1 MKGMILFCVICAA
14 IVLKKTNF
22 NNVFRASILCIN
34 DNNAWNTFV
43 QYLFSIW
50 SHNKLL
56 RRVLYHRVN
65 VEQSYHFL
73 FVSLLDLS
81 FWSYQVER
89 IIRVQILL
97 DSPSTFLLL
106 KTKRT
111 ECCVSGTPI
120 TRQPQYL
127 ILSTLPVHT
136 TGDTLFT
143 TIIELTNRFLM
154 GILRML
160 TMTSVKW
167 KYMVKHALKCFNSQ
181 KQRREHIS
189 FKSVSSLNNWSKLH
203 NLNRYI
209 TVKNVPNKSL
219 LHWTIH
225 II

>member
-1 MKGMILFCVICAA
+1 MFFILLETNVDQNIRGDSQISHYFCINQTIQFNVAFWDYILMRIFSSIKKKKFDMKGMILFCVICAA

-160 TMTSVKW
+160 TMTSVK
-167 KYMVKHALKCFNSQ
+167 
-181 KQRREHIS
+181 
-189 FKSVSSLNNWSKLH
+189 
-203 NLNRYI
+203 
-209 TVKNVPNKSL
+209 
-219 LHWTIH
+219 
-225 II
+225 